1 MKTITFNILKPLA
14 FSALFIVFAAGFNT
28 ASASDVINKA
38 HKLDSKSKC
47 HPRQVCHN
55 DTNCGGPK
63 YGLCKI
69 PGGIVHSGTPVCHC
83 YLGNK
88 YQDN

>member
-1 MKTITFNILKPLA
+1 MKTLPFNILKPLA
-14 FSALFIVFAAGFNT
+14 LTALFIVFAAGLNT
-28 ASASDVINKA
+28 ASASVINKA
-38 HKLDSKSKC
+38 HKVDSKSTC
-47 HPRQVCHN
+47 HPRQVCNN
-55 DTNCGGPK
+55 DNDCGGPK

-69 PGGIVHSGTPVCHC
+69 PGVFVHSGTPICHC